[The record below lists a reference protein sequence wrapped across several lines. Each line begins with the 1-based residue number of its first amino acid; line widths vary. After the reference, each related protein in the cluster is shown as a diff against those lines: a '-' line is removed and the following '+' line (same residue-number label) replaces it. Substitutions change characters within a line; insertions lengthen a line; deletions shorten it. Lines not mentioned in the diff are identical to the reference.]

1 MKQVQHG
8 AELTNAL
15 RGNPNDLSS
24 QDLKELIQAQLSH
37 SDGIRGF
44 MVAYLT
50 FEDENQDTFKVP
62 DILLQALQ
70 EQAQSN
76 PDELIPLAC
85 K

>member
-15 RGNPNDLSS
+15 LGNPNDLSS

-62 DILLQALQ
+62 DVLLQALQ